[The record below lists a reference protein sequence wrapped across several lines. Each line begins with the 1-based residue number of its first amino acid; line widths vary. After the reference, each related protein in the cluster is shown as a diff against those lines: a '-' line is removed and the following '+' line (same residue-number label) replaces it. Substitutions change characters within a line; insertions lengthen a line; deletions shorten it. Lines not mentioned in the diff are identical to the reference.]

1 MPVSQ
6 ENVVVVQSARSDNSK
21 HAHEDILSLVDNQ
34 VNETL
39 KRLLPQMLT
48 ESLKGAG
55 LAPSSSSIS
64 TERRDVDIS
73 EGIPEKKKKSNER
86 CDDIISSA
94 RSSRFYSEPN
104 HTSVS
109 TDMLEFLTSAFTK
122 RLSKAV
128 WTELLDRY
136 PAIEGMENV
145 LVAPTM
151 ETGMK
156 EDIKKKHGY
165 YKTKESFSFDEGL
178 ADRQAPILM
187 RPIVAALEAL
197 DFNPEE
203 DDEES
208 GPEPDDIK
216 VMLEDALALL
226 GNAIFR
232 LNAWRQ
238 RRFSEYLTDLGKRT
252 LKSDLPSDKHLFP
265 DSFHKAVQS
274 EHDHSQT
281 NSKLVA
287 APVTDKSVSKKLFAN
302 KPPFRRQ
309 PFHGPPNERKRN
321 WGNRWSNS
329 KSFAKTKN
337 INRCNNPGY
346 HDKDKS

>member
-1 MPVSQ
+1 
-6 ENVVVVQSARSDNSK
+6 
-21 HAHEDILSLVDNQ
+21 
-34 VNETL
+34 
-39 KRLLPQMLT
+39 MLT

-122 RLSKAV
+122 PLSKEV

-136 PAIEGMENV
+136 PAIE
-145 LVAPTM
+145 APSM

-178 ADRQAPILM
+178 AERQAPILT
-187 RPIVAALEAL
+187 
-197 DFNPEE
+197 
-203 DDEES
+203 
-208 GPEPDDIK
+208 
-216 VMLEDALALL
+216 
-226 GNAIFR
+226 GNATYR
-232 LNAWRQ
+232 SSSRG
-238 RRFSEYLTDLGKRT
+238 S
-252 LKSDLPSDKHLFP
+252 
-265 DSFHKAVQS
+265 
-274 EHDHSQT
+274 
-281 NSKLVA
+281 
-287 APVTDKSVSKKLFAN
+287 
-302 KPPFRRQ
+302 
-309 PFHGPPNERKRN
+309 
-321 WGNRWSNS
+321 
-329 KSFAKTKN
+329 
-337 INRCNNPGY
+337 
-346 HDKDKS
+346 